1 MESMN
6 IPMRDILQRILKR
19 RKIRPRPG
27 LNYNL
32 EKQEEPG
39 VSIDLDA
46 TLASMDT
53 MEFSLVRENSTRR
66 HHNEGSEDEVST
78 MADSLTSH
86 QYKSYIVSMVHR
98 LRANTDVQLGVSG
111 EKVEVDPVGSKG
123 TKFFKQRAM
132 TYDADNIASCEVLE
146 EKSTGK
152 SVFRITYL
160 ISHDYK
166 HSDFEAD
173 SEVCNEI
180 VSKINNILELRL
192 SPARKDYVATRAAKH
207 LRKRDSLRDS
217 FRLSKY
223 TDN

>member
-1 MESMN
+1 
-6 IPMRDILQRILKR
+6 
-19 RKIRPRPG
+19 
-27 LNYNL
+27 
-32 EKQEEPG
+32 
-39 VSIDLDA
+39 
-46 TLASMDT
+46 
-53 MEFSLVRENSTRR
+53 
-66 HHNEGSEDEVST
+66 
-78 MADSLTSH
+78 MADSLAGH
-86 QYKSYIVSMVHR
+86 QCMCYIVSMVHR

-132 TYDADNIASCEVLE
+132 TYDADNIASCEILE

-160 ISHDYK
+160 TSHDYK
-166 HSDFEAD
+166 HSDFESD
-173 SEVCNEI
+173 SEVGNEI

-192 SPARKDYVATRAAKH
+192 SPVRKDFVATRAAKH